1 MGRVRSAW
9 PSPWNMRWGS
19 ASRAQD
25 GAQPAPKSS
34 REAPSHP
41 AKCPRASHCFGS
53 DTAST
58 CWQSI
63 PPFIHSPSHSIFS
76 SFVLNVYHG
85 SVCCGDSREQGA
97 KHWWPGSFTEWKVG
111 QQVTCSARLGL
122 WRCSPQCSH
131 RLPCS
136 RPLHL
141 STNTIISFSLLPQ
154 TTKVHTTKPTLFTTE
169 PGFSFW
175 NVGEWMLLTG
185 TGCSR

>member
-1 MGRVRSAW
+1 MLAGPRTGRNLPLSPVGRPPPTL
-9 PSPWNMRWGS
+9 PSVPGS
-19 ASRAQD
+19 PIPLGRAQ
-25 GAQPAPKSS
+25 P
-34 REAPSHP
+34 
-41 AKCPRASHCFGS
+41 
-53 DTAST
+53 
-58 CWQSI
+58 
-63 PPFIHSPSHSIFS
+63 PPFIHLLSHSIFS
-76 SFVLNVYHG
+76 SFALNVYYG
-85 SVCCGDSREQGA
+85 SGCCGDGRERGA
-97 KHWWPGSFTEWKVG
+97 KHWRPGSFTEWKVS

-131 RLPCS
+131 RLPRS
-136 RPLHL
+136 HPLHL